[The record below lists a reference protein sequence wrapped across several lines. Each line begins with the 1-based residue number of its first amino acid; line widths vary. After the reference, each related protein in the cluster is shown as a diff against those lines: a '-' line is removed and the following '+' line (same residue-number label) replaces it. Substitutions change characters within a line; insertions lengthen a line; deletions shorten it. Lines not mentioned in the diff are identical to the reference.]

1 MKNYFKNLFVLLLIF
16 FFTSTVFEGIQMP
29 DITIYAI
36 LTLIILATGIMITK
50 PLLKFL
56 TIKTNFL
63 THILMSSLIT
73 IGIVFLLK
81 IFMTGFTVVSTQF
94 SGINIGFLQIND
106 FELSPV
112 LTIIVFSVVS
122 CFMSSIFYLIDESD

>member
-1 MKNYFKNLFVLLLIF
+1 MRNYLKNLFVLLLIF

-29 DITIYAI
+29 NITIYAI

>member
-1 MKNYFKNLFVLLLIF
+1 MRNYLKNLFVLLLIF

>member
-1 MKNYFKNLFVLLLIF
+1 MRNYFKNLFVLLLIF

-29 DITIYAI
+29 NITIYAI

-81 IFMTGFTVVSTQF
+81 IFMTGFAVVSTQF
-94 SGINIGFLQIND
+94 SGINIGFLQISD

>member
-29 DITIYAI
+29 NITIYAI